1 MIVLMVIFGLH
12 VLVLFLS
19 TKHDSLKINLCFS
32 SLLRDCIREEIFI
45 QSIIAVR
52 FPYDVPGL
60 LFCLL
65 DIDNK

>member
-1 MIVLMVIFGLH
+1 MLMVIYGLH
-12 VLVLFLS
+12 VLILFLS

-32 SLLRDCIREEIFI
+32 SLLRDCIIEEIFI
-45 QSIIAVR
+45 QSIITVR
-52 FPYDVPGL
+52 RFQYDVPSL

>member
-12 VLVLFLS
+12 VLVLLS

-32 SLLRDCIREEIFI
+32 SLLRDCVREEIFI

-52 FPYDVPGL
+52 RFPYDVPRL